1 MRIKPNRIDWENAN
15 SLYQLESKDIIV
27 VLNRHGIEVKNISS
41 AGSLRRGRKTIGD
54 LDIVIEVDNPQLAG
68 KVLEEYMNY
77 QFFAKGSFYKGQI
90 LDTGIDL
97 FIAGHHNYY
106 AMLFFLTGCEDW
118 NLKIMKRL
126 RNNTDIRYTPFRFR
140 NANTKEVYSFNSE
153 EDIFKLINHSYVLP
167 KDRIPQNIKFGE

>member
-1 MRIKPNRIDWENAN
+1 MRIKPNRISLESAN
-15 SLYQLESKDIIV
+15 SFYQLESKDIV
-27 VLNRHGIEVKNISS
+27 TVLEKNGVQVKNISP

-54 LDIVIEVDNPQLAG
+54 LDIVIEVDNPQQAG
-68 KVLEEYMNY
+68 NVLKNTMGY

-90 LDTGIDL
+90 LDIGIDL

-106 AMLFFLTGCEDW
+106 SMLFFLTGCEDW
-118 NLKIMKRL
+118 NLKIMKHL

-140 NANTKEVYSFNSE
+140 NANTKEVYDFKSE
-153 EDIFKLINHSYVLP
+153 EDIFKLINHNYILP

>member
-1 MRIKPNRIDWENAN
+1 MRIKPNRIPWENAY
-15 SLYQLESKDIIV
+15 SLYQLESEDIVSILSRSKV
-27 VLNRHGIEVKNISS
+27 EVKNISP

-68 KVLEEYMNY
+68 KILDDLMNY
-77 QFFAKGSFYKGQI
+77 QFFSKGSFYKGQI

-106 AMLFFLTGCEDW
+106 SMLFFLTGCEDW
-118 NLKIMKRL
+118 NLRIMKHL
-126 RNNTDIRYTPFRFR
+126 RSNTDIRYTPFRFI
-140 NANTKEVYSFNSE
+140 NTVSKEVYDFKSE
-153 EDIFKLINHSYVLP
+153 EDIFKLINHNYILP

>member
-1 MRIKPNRIDWENAN
+1 MRIKPNRIPWESAN
-15 SLYQLESKDIIV
+15 SLYQLESEDIV
-27 VLNRHGIEVKNISS
+27 SVLSRNKVEVKNISS

-54 LDIVIEVDNPQLAG
+54 IDIVVEVDNPQLAG
-68 KVLEEYMNY
+68 NVLEEHMNY

-118 NLKIMKRL
+118 NLRIMKHL
-126 RNNTDIRYTPFRFR
+126 KSNTDI
-140 NANTKEVYSFNSE
+140 S
-153 EDIFKLINHSYVLP
+153 ILP
-167 KDRIPQNIKFGE
+167 LGLKT

>member
-1 MRIKPNRIDWENAN
+1 MRIKHNRISWESAN
-15 SLYQLESKDIIV
+15 SLYQLESKDIV
-27 VLNRHGIEVKNISS
+27 FVLEQNGIQVKNITP

-68 KVLEEYMNY
+68 KTLEDTMDY

-106 AMLFFLTGCEDW
+106 SMLFFLTGCEDW
-118 NLKIMKRL
+118 NLRIMKHL
-126 RNNTDIRYTPFRFR
+126 KNNTDIRYTPFRFV
-140 NANTKEVYSFNSE
+140 NHETKKVYDFSSE
-153 EDIFKLINHSYVLP
+153 EDIFRIIKHSYVLP
-167 KDRIPQNIKFGE
+167 KDRKPQNIKFGE

>member
-1 MRIKPNRIDWENAN
+1 MRIKPNRISWESAN
-15 SLYQLESKDIIV
+15 NLYQLESKDILII
-27 VLNRHGIEVKNISS
+27 LERNGIQVKNISP

-68 KVLEEYMNY
+68 KILEDIMNY
-77 QFFAKGSFYKGQI
+77 QFFAKGSFYKGQV

-106 AMLFFLTGCEDW
+106 SMLFFLTGCEDW
-118 NLKIMKRL
+118 NLRIMKHL
-126 RNNTDIRYTPFRFR
+126 RSNTDIRYTPFRFI
-140 NANTKEVYSFNSE
+140 NKSTKEVYDFKSE
-153 EDIFKLINHSYVLP
+153 EDIFKLIKHIYTLP